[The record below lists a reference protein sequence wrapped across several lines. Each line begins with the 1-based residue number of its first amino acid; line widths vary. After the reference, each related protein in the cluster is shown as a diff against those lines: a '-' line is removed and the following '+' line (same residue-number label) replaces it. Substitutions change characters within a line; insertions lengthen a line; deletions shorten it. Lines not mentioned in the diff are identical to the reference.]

1 MRKKLLVLF
10 GGDIFNRRGFFNAVI
25 SRTKYLKD
33 ICDYDIDCLLL
44 STYEPWLIRKLRH
57 TTKKAKPISAE
68 IDGLIL
74 NIRWKRFSLI
84 DYILSVKFHK
94 RAIFKPIYYYKI
106 AKDFQKYD
114 LIIAHSHDCG
124 IIAMHAKALY
134 GIPYTVTWHGSDIHT
149 EPFNNMSSRQGTIK
163 VIENANMN
171 FFVSKDLMQTSNTLT
186 DKGNKMVLYN
196 GKSIKFRQ
204 YPDKDRLKLKQNYN
218 VENKKVVVFAGNF
231 VVVKNILKIPLIF
244 KAIYAKYSNVIFWM
258 IGDGKF
264 RDQVEK
270 LSEGLPIYFWGNQ
283 EPELM
288 PDFLN
293 ASDVLILPSINE
305 GLPLTVIEGLAC
317 GCNVVGSLVGGI
329 PEVIGKENCIDLRDR
344 DFVNKFA
351 DKVLSFLTAKKHI
364 NQVFNSDF
372 DWNKTAAKELDI
384 INKILYKK

>member
-1 MRKKLLVLF
+1 
-10 GGDIFNRRGFFNAVI
+10 
-25 SRTKYLKD
+25 
-33 ICDYDIDCLLL
+33 
-44 STYEPWLIRKLRH
+44 
-57 TTKKAKPISAE
+57 
-68 IDGLIL
+68 
-74 NIRWKRFSLI
+74 
-84 DYILSVKFHK
+84 
-94 RAIFKPIYYYKI
+94 
-106 AKDFQKYD
+106 
-114 LIIAHSHDCG
+114 
-124 IIAMHAKALY
+124 
-134 GIPYTVTWHGSDIHT
+134 
-149 EPFNNMSSRQGTIK
+149 
-163 VIENANMN
+163 
-171 FFVSKDLMQTSNTLT
+171 
-186 DKGNKMVLYN
+186 MVLYN